1 LSSARAYCRSIANA
15 HRSCKQALSERSDC
29 VNTLVLGA
37 CLFPVGQLPDDY
49 RTVKH
54 LIDFDKAPDK
64 ARDKVYSTPGGALM
78 SRYDPSAFGYLSRHV
93 SALRPSNSDKKKLF
107 PPPSPSGRGQG

>member
-1 LSSARAYCRSIANA
+1 
-15 HRSCKQALSERSDC
+15 

-93 SALRPSNSDKKKLF
+93 SALRPSNSDKKQVV
-107 PPPSPSGRGQG
+107 SPSLALWERAGLRVAGSVRIRRTR